1 MRALLASFRTRILA
15 VLGGVGMYRLVLFA
29 LILLTG
35 IAFAVSFTGRIVATP
50 ASLTLSALVLLVSVG
65 VVDVIGHAI
74 IRRPL
79 RLESGAITA
88 LILLFV
94 LFPTT
99 EPAGLAVLAL
109 AGAAA
114 SASKFALAPWG
125 RHLLNPA
132 AFGAAVVT
140 VTGLGSSMWWVGT
153 PQLAIAVLVL
163 GLVVIWRAEKLR
175 IAVLFMAVAILVGSV
190 RGLITAA
197 QFGLAQTPGQIIWT
211 AVVSSPVLFAGLFMI
226 TEPLT
231 LPHRRRDQIIVALV
245 AGALAGWPFAL
256 GAFVMFPEVAILVG
270 NLLAFAL
277 AFRSRRGVRLTL
289 ARRRRVTPSVEELV
303 LHAASP
309 VSFTPGQY
317 VELEVPHRRSDAR
330 GTRREF
336 SIVSR
341 PGEDIRIAYRV
352 PDGRQSSFKSA
363 LGSLG
368 EGARVSTTGIHGDFT
383 LPADDAPVLLVAAG
397 IGVTP
402 FVSQLRSEPG
412 RDAVLLYVVS
422 SVTELAYADELATT
436 GARVIVVA
444 RDASAQTV
452 PAGWG
457 TVTERL
463 TAASLPSLVADLP
476 SRHAMISGPPRL
488 IAELAP
494 ALSDARSVRTDAF
507 AGY

>member
-1 MRALLASFRTRILA
+1 MRALLASVRTRILA
-15 VLGGVGMYRLVLFA
+15 VLGRVGMYRLVLLA
-29 LILLTG
+29 LILLTL
-35 IAFAVSFTGRIVATP
+35 IAFAVSFAGRVVATP
-50 ASLTLSALVLLVSVG
+50 ASLALSALVLLVSVG

-99 EPAGLAVLAL
+99 DPAGLAVLAL

-114 SASKFALAPWG
+114 SASKFVLAPWG

-163 GLVVIWRAEKLR
+163 GLVVVWRAEKLR
-175 IAVLFMAVAILVGSV
+175 VALLFIVVAIVVGST

-211 AVVSSPVLFAGLFMI
+211 AVASSPVLFAGLFMI

-231 LPHRRRDQIIVALV
+231 LPSRRRDQIIVAIA

-256 GAFVMFPEVAILVG
+256 GSFVMFPEVAILVG

-277 AFRSRRGVRLTL
+277 ALRARRGVRLTV
-289 ARRRRVTPSVEELV
+289 ASRRRVTPSIEEVV
-303 LHAASP
+303 LHPSTP
-309 VSFTPGQY
+309 ISFTPGQY

-341 PGEDIRIAYRV
+341 PGEDVRIAYRV
-352 PDGRQSSFKSA
+352 PDGRQSSFKQA
-363 LGSLG
+363 LGALDA
-368 EGARVSTTGIHGDFT
+368 GARISTTGVHGDFT
-383 LPADDAPVLLVAAG
+383 LPSGEAPVLLVAAG

-402 FVSQLRSEPG
+402 FVSQLRSEPE

-422 SVTELAYADELATT
+422 SVTELAYAEEIAAT

-444 RDASAQTV
+444 RDASAGTV
-452 PAGWG
+452 PAGWE
-457 TVTERL
+457 TVTDRL
-463 TAASLPSLVADLP
+463 TAASLPTLVSDLG